1 MNKPQS
7 EVQASLTGKPVMM
20 EAMAYRSALVSVQS
34 VGSGMFFE
42 LAVNAGLHR
51 VVGDVSIVKIVGSLY
66 RSMFWDDYLDIRGAF
81 DQAMANQQTRG
92 ILLEVDSPG
101 GGVAGAFDLAEHIF
115 RARGGKPIWAIAAD
129 QATSASYL
137 IAAAGDRVIAT
148 PTAVVGSIGV
158 IATHVDESGLND
170 RIGLKFNEIIAGA
183 KKAELSPNAPLSD
196 DGRATLQGIVDQAY
210 DQFVSTVARY
220 RGLAESAVRSQE
232 AGVFTASQAKAHG
245 LIDEVIAFDDAISRL
260 QAEAPSTQASE
271 AHAQLTALRQACFD
285 VALEGRG
292 EIRWTEAEELAAK
305 IGTEA
310 ATTLIREH
318 GGRVFF
324 EVMSGR
330 YWEAQ

>member
-196 DGRATLQGIVDQAY
+196 GGRATLQGIVDQAY
-210 DQFVSTVARY
+210 AEFVSTVARY
-220 RGLAESAVRSQE
+220 RGLDESAVRAQE
-232 AGVFTASQAKAHG
+232 AGVFTASQALAHG
-245 LIDEVIAFDDAISRL
+245 LVDDVVSFDDTIPRL
-260 QAEAPSTQASE
+260 QAASPSTQASE
-271 AHAQLTALRQACFD
+271 ARAQLTALRQTCLD

-292 EIRWTEAEELAAK
+292 NVTFLEAEELGRR
-305 IGTEA
+305 IGVEA
-310 ATTLIREH
+310 ATTLIRQH
-318 GGRVFF
+318 GARAFT
-324 EVMSGR
+324 EAMAAE
-330 YWEAQ
+330 YWASQ